1 MADKCL
7 IRVEKLLK
15 GSSLKGNLKDEI
27 LSTIKKVQAEKKIA
41 KLDDINVD
49 AVAKDVKE
57 QIKLQKQIN
66 KRNAQENEVKV
77 RNLTEYVY
85 ENFKGEEDEGLI
97 SILVGSNRQ
106 RLGARESVSSQQIA
120 STNSLITGF
129 NMKMKEA
136 KVDELF
142 LNMDKD
148 TQLKV
153 ARVMYELNQRQTS
166 VEKLADIK
174 PIVGETD
181 PRIKKLGEVMEE
193 YSEMVRTKL
202 NDRGANIGK
211 LWGYMVRQS
220 HDPFT
225 VRNAADVLNLKNI
238 EPDPNLKNKKDINYN
253 KNYTAWKNFVMEKL
267 DKERTFAGV
276 DDIDEFMDFVYNSI
290 VRNQY
295 VKSDGSAFTYGASV
309 TKDVAREVSS
319 KFKRVLHFKSAD
331 DWFAYNDKFGAGNL
345 REAMFSGLQTAGRNI
360 GIMDVLGTKPQQA
373 FDQIR
378 KTVGAKL
385 IKDKRSTE
393 KLKSDDKFQKFFNVV
408 DGSIFSIDN
417 FALAKYSAISRT
429 IASLAKLGGAT
440 ISAAADIGLYAS
452 ELRYQG
458 RSFFGGMFEAV
469 SNLAKIKNKKKAKD
483 IAESLGFIAD
493 NTIYDIA
500 GRYQVGDVQSKGWT
514 RLQRTFFKLNLLS
527 WWTNTLKEGVMLS
540 QANFLAKQKNI
551 SFDKLNPRIKG
562 LFEQY
567 NIDSTKW
574 DVIRKRTIV
583 NSDDGKEFINI
594 ADLDKMS
601 DAEVKAVTGIDNL
614 TKRQIKIER
623 DKFKSSVSGIL
634 LDRSTFAVIEPDARG
649 KAWLTGGRMAGT
661 GPGEAYRFFF
671 QFKAFPFAIVQK
683 TLSREI
689 SFLRQKGFA
698 NKARGITGL
707 GSIFLTSALMGY
719 LSMTI
724 KDLIKGKS
732 PRDPTKIKTFNSA
745 IMQGGGLGI
754 YGDVLFQETR
764 QGSEIGGSLLG
775 PVPLTAFDILQSFK
789 YLKDGKGDLAA
800 RSAHK
805 AVTQNIPFLNLF
817 YIKTAFDYIIGYQ
830 MMETLSPGVLERIEN
845 RMERDYGQEFL
856 FTKPSTK
863 FKGF

>member
-331 DWFAYNDKFGAGNL
+331 DWFAYNDK
-345 REAMFSGLQTAGRNI
+345 
-360 GIMDVLGTKPQQA
+360 
-373 FDQIR
+373 
-378 KTVGAKL
+378 
-385 IKDKRSTE
+385 
-393 KLKSDDKFQKFFNVV
+393 
-408 DGSIFSIDN
+408 
-417 FALAKYSAISRT
+417 
-429 IASLAKLGGAT
+429 
-440 ISAAADIGLYAS
+440 
-452 ELRYQG
+452 
-458 RSFFGGMFEAV
+458 
-469 SNLAKIKNKKKAKD
+469 
-483 IAESLGFIAD
+483 
-493 NTIYDIA
+493 
-500 GRYQVGDVQSKGWT
+500 
-514 RLQRTFFKLNLLS
+514 
-527 WWTNTLKEGVMLS
+527 
-540 QANFLAKQKNI
+540 
-551 SFDKLNPRIKG
+551 
-562 LFEQY
+562 
-567 NIDSTKW
+567 
-574 DVIRKRTIV
+574 
-583 NSDDGKEFINI
+583 
-594 ADLDKMS
+594 
-601 DAEVKAVTGIDNL
+601 
-614 TKRQIKIER
+614 
-623 DKFKSSVSGIL
+623 
-634 LDRSTFAVIEPDARG
+634 
-649 KAWLTGGRMAGT
+649 
-661 GPGEAYRFFF
+661 
-671 QFKAFPFAIVQK
+671 
-683 TLSREI
+683 
-689 SFLRQKGFA
+689 
-698 NKARGITGL
+698 
-707 GSIFLTSALMGY
+707 
-719 LSMTI
+719 
-724 KDLIKGKS
+724 
-732 PRDPTKIKTFNSA
+732 
-745 IMQGGGLGI
+745 
-754 YGDVLFQETR
+754 
-764 QGSEIGGSLLG
+764 
-775 PVPLTAFDILQSFK
+775 
-789 YLKDGKGDLAA
+789 
-800 RSAHK
+800 
-805 AVTQNIPFLNLF
+805 
-817 YIKTAFDYIIGYQ
+817 
-830 MMETLSPGVLERIEN
+830 
-845 RMERDYGQEFL
+845 
-856 FTKPSTK
+856 
-863 FKGF
+863 

>member
-1 MADKCL
+1 
-7 IRVEKLLK
+7 
-15 GSSLKGNLKDEI
+15 
-27 LSTIKKVQAEKKIA
+27 
-41 KLDDINVD
+41 
-49 AVAKDVKE
+49 
-57 QIKLQKQIN
+57 
-66 KRNAQENEVKV
+66 
-77 RNLTEYVY
+77 
-85 ENFKGEEDEGLI
+85 
-97 SILVGSNRQ
+97 
-106 RLGARESVSSQQIA
+106 
-120 STNSLITGF
+120 
-129 NMKMKEA
+129 
-136 KVDELF
+136 
-142 LNMDKD
+142 
-148 TQLKV
+148 
-153 ARVMYELNQRQTS
+153 
-166 VEKLADIK
+166 
-174 PIVGETD
+174 
-181 PRIKKLGEVMEE
+181 
-193 YSEMVRTKL
+193 
-202 NDRGANIGK
+202 
-211 LWGYMVRQS
+211 
-220 HDPFT
+220 
-225 VRNAADVLNLKNI
+225 
-238 EPDPNLKNKKDINYN
+238 
-253 KNYTAWKNFVMEKL
+253 
-267 DKERTFAGV
+267 
-276 DDIDEFMDFVYNSI
+276 
-290 VRNQY
+290 
-295 VKSDGSAFTYGASV
+295 
-309 TKDVAREVSS
+309 
-319 KFKRVLHFKSAD
+319 
-331 DWFAYNDKFGAGNL
+331 
-345 REAMFSGLQTAGRNI
+345 
-360 GIMDVLGTKPQQA
+360 
-373 FDQIR
+373 
-378 KTVGAKL
+378 
-385 IKDKRSTE
+385 
-393 KLKSDDKFQKFFNVV
+393 
-408 DGSIFSIDN
+408 
-417 FALAKYSAISRT
+417 
-429 IASLAKLGGAT
+429 
-440 ISAAADIGLYAS
+440 
-452 ELRYQG
+452 
-458 RSFFGGMFEAV
+458 MFEAV

-661 GPGEAYRFFF
+661 GAGEAYRFFT

-707 GSIFLTSALMGY
+707 GSILLTSALMGY

>member
-393 KLKSDDKFQKFFNVV
+393 SLKSDSKFQKFFNVV

-661 GPGEAYRFFF
+661 GVGEALRFFS

>member
-373 FDQIR
+373 FNQIR

>member
-373 FDQIR
+373 FNQIR

-775 PVPLTAFDILQSFK
+775 PGPLTAFDILQSFK

>member
-373 FDQIR
+373 FNQIR

-393 KLKSDDKFQKFFNVV
+393 SLKSDSKFQKFFNVV

>member
-1 MADKCL
+1 MSNKCL
-7 IRVEKLLK
+7 LRVEELLK
-15 GSSLKGNLKDEI
+15 RSTIKAAKKDEI
-27 LSTIKKVQAEKKIA
+27 INAIKTAQAEKKLSTI
-41 KLDDINVD
+41 DEINVD
-49 AVAKDVKE
+49 KIAKEVTE
-57 QIKLQKQIN
+57 QIKAQKKIN
-66 KRNAQENEVKV
+66 KRNAIENEIKV
-77 RNLTEYVY
+77 RKLTEYVLTEFS
-85 ENFKGEEDEGLI
+85 ENPEEGLI
-97 SILVGSNRQ
+97 AILVGSNDQ
-106 RLGARESVSSQQIA
+106 KLGSRASVSVQQVSSVNQLIA
-120 STNSLITGF
+120 GF
-129 NMKMKEA
+129 NARLKENNL
-136 KVDELF
+136 VELF
-142 LNMDKD
+142 DRADKD
-148 TQLKV
+148 TQLRI
-153 ARVMYELNQRQTS
+153 ARTMFELNQRKTA
-166 VEKLADIK
+166 VEENLDIK
-174 PIVGETD
+174 PPVTEKNPQIV
-181 PRIKKLGEVMEE
+181 KLAEIMED
-193 YSEMVRTKL
+193 YSEMIRQKL
-202 NDRGANIGK
+202 NDRGANIAN
-211 LWGYMVRQS
+211 LWGYIVRQS
-220 HDPFT
+220 HDPFR
-225 VRNAADVLNLKNI
+225 VRDAANILKIKDV
-238 EPDPNLKNKKDINYN
+238 EVDPNLKNKKDINYN
-253 KNYTAWKNFVMEKL
+253 KNYTAWKNFIMNKL
-267 DKERTFAGV
+267 DQERTFADV
-276 DDIDEFMDFVYNSI
+276 DDIDNFLINVYNTL
-290 VRNQY
+290 VGNKYQM
-295 VKSDGSAFTYGASV
+295 SDGASSIFGSR
-309 TKDVAREVSS
+309 DVAKSS
-319 KFKRVLHFKSAD
+319 VYRRVLHFKTAD
-331 DWFAYNDKFGAGNL
+331 DWFAYNDIFGAGNL
-345 REAMFSGLQTAGRNI
+345 KEAFFSGMQTAGRNI
-360 GIMDVLGTKPQQA
+360 GIMDTLGTKPKDN
-373 FDQIR
+373 FKKIR
-378 KTVGAKL
+378 AAVHQRLVDEQKGGEATKSF
-385 IKDKRSTE
+385 RPFE
-393 KLKSDDKFQKFFNVV
+393 KYLNAV
-408 DGSIFSIDN
+408 DGSIYSVEKLP
-417 FALAKYSAISRT
+417 LAKYSAIVRA
-429 IASLAKLGGAT
+429 IATMAKLGGAT
-440 ISAAADIGLYAS
+440 LSAAADIGLYAS
-452 ELRYQG
+452 ELKYQG
-458 RSFFGGMFEAV
+458 RSFLGGMFEAM
-469 SNLAKIKNKKKAKD
+469 NNIRKIKNSKDKKD
-483 IAESLGFIAD
+483 IAEMLGFVAD
-493 NTIYDIA
+493 NTVYDIS
-500 GRYQVGDVQSKGWT
+500 GRYQVGDPMSKGWT

>member
-7 IRVEKLLK
+7 LRVESLIK
-15 GSSLKGNLKDEI
+15 GSSIRANLKDEI
-27 LSTIKKVQAEKKIA
+27 LSTIKKVQAEKKIS

-49 AVAKDVKE
+49 AVAKEVKE
-57 QIKLQKQIN
+57 KIKLQKQIN
-66 KRNAQENEVKV
+66 KRNALENEVKV

-106 RLGARESVSSQQIA
+106 KLGARESVASQQIA
-120 STNSLITGF
+120 ATNSLITGF
-129 NMKMKEA
+129 NQKLKNAGVES
-136 KVDELF
+136 LF
-142 LNMDKD
+142 ADMDKD

-153 ARVMYELNQRQTS
+153 ARVMFDLSQRQTDI
-166 VEKLADIK
+166 ELRTGIK
-174 PIVGETD
+174 PPISETE
-181 PRIKKLGEVMEE
+181 PLIRKLGEVMED
-193 YSEMVRTKL
+193 YSEMIRTKL

-225 VRNAADVLNLKNI
+225 VRNAADVLGLKDI
-238 EPDPNLKNKKDINYN
+238 EADPSLKNKKDINYN

-290 VRNQY
+290 VKNQY
-295 VKSDGSAFTYGASV
+295 VKSDGSAYTYGATVS
-309 TKDVAREVSS
+309 KDVARDVSS

-345 REAMFSGLQTAGRNI
+345 KEAMFSGMQTAGRNI
-360 GIMDVLGTKPQQA
+360 GIMDILGTKPQQA
-373 FDQIR
+373 FNQIR
-378 KTVGAKL
+378 KSVGSKL

-393 KLKSDDKFQKFFNVV
+393 SLKSDTKFQKYFNVV
-408 DGSIFSIDN
+408 DGTIFSVEN
-417 FALAKYSAISRT
+417 FALAKYSAITRT
-429 IASLAKLGGAT
+429 IASVAKLGGAVV
-440 ISAAADIGLYAS
+440 SAAADIGLYAS
-452 ELRYQG
+452 ELSYQG
-458 RSFFGGMFEAV
+458 RNFLGGMFEAV
-469 SNLAKIKNKKKAKD
+469 SNLARIKNKQKAKD
-483 IAESLGFIAD
+483 IAESLGFVAD
-493 NTIYDIA
+493 NTIYDTA

-514 RLQRTFFKLNLLS
+514 KLQRTFFKLNLLS

-540 QANFLAKQKNI
+540 QANYFAKQKKL

-574 DVIRKRTIV
+574 DIIRKRTIV
-583 NSDDGKEFINI
+583 NADDGKEFLNI
-594 ADLDKMS
+594 AGLEDMT

-614 TKRQIKIER
+614 TKRQIAIEK

-634 LDRSTFAVIEPDARG
+634 LDRSTYAVIEPDARG

-661 GPGEAYRFFF
+661 GAGEAYRFIS

-683 TLSREI
+683 TLGREI
-689 SFLRQKGFA
+689 SFIRKGGA
-698 NKARGITGL
+698 KNVARGITGL
-707 GSIFLTSALMGY
+707 GSILATSIMMGY

-724 KDLIKGKS
+724 KDLIKGKK
-732 PRDPTKIKTFNSA
+732 PRDPTKIKTINAA
-745 IMQGGGLGI
+745 ILQGGGLGI
-754 YGDVLFQETR
+754 YGDVLFNETR

-775 PVPLTAFDILQSFK
+775 PVPLTAFDILQSLK
-789 YLKDGKGDLAA
+789 YLKDGKGDLSA
-800 RSAHK
+800 RSAYK
-805 AVTQNIPFLNLF
+805 AVSQNIPFLNLF

-830 MMETLSPGVLERIEN
+830 IMETLSPGVLERVEN
-845 RMERDYGQEFL
+845 RMKRDYGQEFL
-856 FTKPSTK
+856 FTKPSQK
-863 FKGF
+863 FRGF

>member
-707 GSIFLTSALMGY
+707 GSILLTSALMGY

>member
-373 FDQIR
+373 FNQIR

-393 KLKSDDKFQKFFNVV
+393 SLKSDSKFQKFFNVV

-527 WWTNTLKEGVMLS
+527 WWTNTLKEGAMLGM
-540 QANFLAKQKNI
+540 ANFYAKQKNI
-551 SFDKLNPRIKG
+551 EFNNLKPALKT

-567 NIDSTKW
+567 NIDSKKW
-574 DVIRKRTIV
+574 
-583 NSDDGKEFINI
+583 NIN
-594 ADLDKMS
+594 L
-601 DAEVKAVTGIDNL
+601 
-614 TKRQIKIER
+614 
-623 DKFKSSVSGIL
+623 KSG
-634 LDRSTFAVIEPDARG
+634 
-649 KAWLTGGRMAGT
+649 
-661 GPGEAYRFFF
+661 
-671 QFKAFPFAIVQK
+671 
-683 TLSREI
+683 
-689 SFLRQKGFA
+689 
-698 NKARGITGL
+698 
-707 GSIFLTSALMGY
+707 
-719 LSMTI
+719 
-724 KDLIKGKS
+724 
-732 PRDPTKIKTFNSA
+732 
-745 IMQGGGLGI
+745 
-754 YGDVLFQETR
+754 
-764 QGSEIGGSLLG
+764 
-775 PVPLTAFDILQSFK
+775 
-789 YLKDGKGDLAA
+789 
-800 RSAHK
+800 
-805 AVTQNIPFLNLF
+805 
-817 YIKTAFDYIIGYQ
+817 
-830 MMETLSPGVLERIEN
+830 
-845 RMERDYGQEFL
+845 
-856 FTKPSTK
+856 
-863 FKGF
+863 

>member
-373 FDQIR
+373 FNQIR

-707 GSIFLTSALMGY
+707 GSILLTSALMGY

>member
-373 FDQIR
+373 FNQIR

-514 RLQRTFFKLNLLS
+514 RLQRTFP
-527 WWTNTLKEGVMLS
+527 
-540 QANFLAKQKNI
+540 I
-551 SFDKLNPRIKG
+551 
-562 LFEQY
+562 
-567 NIDSTKW
+567 
-574 DVIRKRTIV
+574 
-583 NSDDGKEFINI
+583 
-594 ADLDKMS
+594 
-601 DAEVKAVTGIDNL
+601 
-614 TKRQIKIER
+614 
-623 DKFKSSVSGIL
+623 
-634 LDRSTFAVIEPDARG
+634 
-649 KAWLTGGRMAGT
+649 
-661 GPGEAYRFFF
+661 
-671 QFKAFPFAIVQK
+671 
-683 TLSREI
+683 
-689 SFLRQKGFA
+689 
-698 NKARGITGL
+698 
-707 GSIFLTSALMGY
+707 
-719 LSMTI
+719 
-724 KDLIKGKS
+724 
-732 PRDPTKIKTFNSA
+732 
-745 IMQGGGLGI
+745 
-754 YGDVLFQETR
+754 
-764 QGSEIGGSLLG
+764 
-775 PVPLTAFDILQSFK
+775 
-789 YLKDGKGDLAA
+789 
-800 RSAHK
+800 
-805 AVTQNIPFLNLF
+805 
-817 YIKTAFDYIIGYQ
+817 
-830 MMETLSPGVLERIEN
+830 
-845 RMERDYGQEFL
+845 
-856 FTKPSTK
+856 
-863 FKGF
+863 

>member
-15 GSSLKGNLKDEI
+15 GSSLKSDIKDEI

-295 VKSDGSAFTYGASV
+295 LKSDGSAFTYGASV
-309 TKDVAREVSS
+309 KKDVAREVAS

-360 GIMDVLGTKPQQA
+360 GIMDVLGTKPEQA
-373 FDQIR
+373 FEQIR
-378 KTVGAKL
+378 KAVGSKMT
-385 IKDKRSTE
+385 KNKRTTE
-393 KLKSDDKFQKFFNVV
+393 SLKSDVKFQKFFKVV

-661 GPGEAYRFFF
+661 GAGEAYRFF
-671 QFKAFPFAIVQK
+671 
-683 TLSREI
+683 T
-689 SFLRQKGFA
+689 
-698 NKARGITGL
+698 
-707 GSIFLTSALMGY
+707 
-719 LSMTI
+719 
-724 KDLIKGKS
+724 
-732 PRDPTKIKTFNSA
+732 NSKH
-745 IMQGGGLGI
+745 
-754 YGDVLFQETR
+754 FH
-764 QGSEIGGSLLG
+764 
-775 PVPLTAFDILQSFK
+775 LQ
-789 YLKDGKGDLAA
+789 
-800 RSAHK
+800 
-805 AVTQNIPFLNLF
+805 
-817 YIKTAFDYIIGYQ
+817 
-830 MMETLSPGVLERIEN
+830 
-845 RMERDYGQEFL
+845 
-856 FTKPSTK
+856 
-863 FKGF
+863 

>member
-393 KLKSDDKFQKFFNVV
+393 SLKSDSKFQKFFNVV

>member
-174 PIVGETD
+174 PIVRETD

-373 FDQIR
+373 FNQIR

>member
-373 FDQIR
+373 FNQIR

-393 KLKSDDKFQKFFNVV
+393 SLKSDSKFQKIFNVV

-707 GSIFLTSALMGY
+707 GSILLTSALMGY